1 MDIGCWIST
10 TINYVKLPQRVI
22 ICIFGFLAIVNAFV
36 MRHSMDIVLPK
47 ILPPK
52 VAKVEIEETQ
62 PAYLNYFR
70 NLLGEDCMKQITAWK
85 CLSTDTNFEAKA
97 KRKSNYDVNG
107 QVRTAV
113 MISFYMG
120 YIITHVPGGLLA
132 ERYGGKWVLAVSV
145 AVTAFL
151 TILTPLAINYC
162 SIKGLISIRFLMGLS
177 EGPLFPALNVMMVEW
192 VPARERGTLG
202 SFVLSAGHIGIL
214 VANLMT
220 AILMPYCEWSL
231 IFYFFGV
238 CALLWFVCF
247 ITLCY
252 SDPESNPYIKE
263 TERSYLRK
271 SIGSTAINKLKELE
285 TNFDSTG
292 LSTALISTSSKITNA
307 SRAILPSV
315 PSLLPSYDSDVSNVI
330 AVPSFSPP
338 WREIFTNGPM
348 WALIAANIQH
358 DWSQTFWVSEIRH
371 LIDGGLA
378 IDFRNNFC
386 SCLKTLTPFMLNWV
400 VSCISGVIGDML
412 VNENILD
419 TTESRRLMTLIAAFG
434 PKICSNFSSC
444 LMCYEQSDFSNIFNC
459 AISAVGAYYAGV
471 RLTSLD
477 MSPRY
482 AGTLMAISNSLGS
495 ISNLIAPFLEEFI
508 TQPGPMQN
516 VRSLVWFLCTMFTS
530 GEIQSFNGPVGNDE
544 YEYYLS

>member
-10 TINYVKLPQRVI
+10 TVNYVTLPQRVI
-22 ICIFGFLAIVNAFV
+22 ICIFGFLAIVNAFI

-70 NLLGEDCMKQITAWK
+70 NLLGEDCIKQITAWK
-85 CLSTDTNFEAKA
+85 CFSKESNFQAEA
-97 KRKSNYDVNG
+97 KRKSNLDVTG

-132 ERYGGKWVLAVSV
+132 ERYGGKWVLAISV

-151 TILTPLAINYC
+151 TILTPLAIHYC
-162 SIKGLISIRFLMGLS
+162 NIKGLISIRFLMGLS

-214 VANLMT
+214 MANLMT

-271 SIGSTAINKLKELE
+271 SIGSTAINKLKQFE

-292 LSTALISTSSKITNA
+292 LSTALISTSSKTTSA
-307 SRAILPSV
+307 SRAFLSPV
-315 PSLLPSYDSDVSNVI
+315 PSLLPSYDSGVSNVI
-330 AVPSFSPP
+330 AVPTFSPP

-386 SCLKTLTPFMLNWV
+386 SCLKTLTPFALNWV
-400 VSCISGVIGDML
+400 ISCISGVIGDML

-419 TTESRRLMTLIAAFG
+419 TTESRKLMTLIAAFG

-444 LMCYEQSDFSNIFNC
+444 LMCNEQSDFSNIFNC

-530 GEIQSFNGPVGNDE
+530 GEIQSFNGPVVMMNTNIT
-544 YEYYLS
+544 